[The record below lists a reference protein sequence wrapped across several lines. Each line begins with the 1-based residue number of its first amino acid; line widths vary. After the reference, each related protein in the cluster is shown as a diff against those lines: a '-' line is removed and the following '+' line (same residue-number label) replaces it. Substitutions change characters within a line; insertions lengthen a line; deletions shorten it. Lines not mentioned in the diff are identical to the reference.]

1 MQKFV
6 ACLFLLFISICSF
19 SQERKKKAIFIIVD
33 GIPADVIE
41 TVHTPFIDAIAAKGK
56 YMRAYVG
63 GGKDTYSQTPTIS
76 AVGYNSL
83 LTGTW
88 ANKHN
93 VWDNNIAA
101 PNYNYKNIFRILKE
115 QYPDKKTAIFS
126 SWLDNRT
133 KLVGEGLAAA
143 GNVEVDYRFDG
154 YELDTVNFPHDRERT
169 FMHKIDERVTD
180 EAVKCIR
187 EKSPDLSW
195 VYLEYTDD
203 MGHRYGDSKQFYTAV
218 ELMDQ
223 QMGRIWKAIEF
234 REKNYKEDWL
244 IVITTDHGRSE
255 KDGKGHGGQSARQR
269 STWMTLNR
277 PELNT
282 YAGHFKPGIVDVM
295 PTIARFM
302 KIQLTDEQ
310 QREIDGIPMIGPV
323 SIVNPEYNI
332 FQNKLDI
339 TWKAADRKG
348 KIKLWVSPTNN
359 FNNGGKDN
367 YTLLAEVPV
376 TAEHVVTDIK
386 ELPSEFYK
394 VVLEGSY
401 NTVNTWIKLG
411 KEVK

>member
-1 MQKFV
+1 MHKLLTSL
-6 ACLFLLFISICSF
+6 LFLLFSICAF
-19 SQERKKKAIFIIVD
+19 SQERKKKAVFIIVD
-33 GIPADVIE
+33 GIPADVVE
-41 TVHTPFIDAIAAKGK
+41 NVHTPSIDAIAAKGK

-93 VWDNNIAA
+93 VWDNDIAA

-115 QYPDKKTAIFS
+115 QYPDKKTAVFS

-133 KLVGEGLAAA
+133 KLVGDGLPAA
-143 GNVEVDYRFDG
+143 GNVQVDYRFDG
-154 YELDTVNFPHDRERT
+154 YELDTVNFPHDRERS
-169 FMHKIDERVTD
+169 FMHKIDERVTE

-187 EKSPDLSW
+187 GKSPDLSW

-218 ELMDQ
+218 ELMDN
-223 QMGRIWKAIEF
+223 QMGRIWNAIQF

-269 STWMTLNR
+269 STWIILNR
-277 PELNT
+277 PEINT
-282 YAGHFKPGIVDVM
+282 YAHHFKPGIVDIM

-302 KIQLTDEQ
+302 KLQLTGEQ
-310 QREIDGIPMIGPV
+310 QREIDGIPLIGPV
-323 SIVNPEYNI
+323 SIINPEYNL
-332 FQNKLDI
+332 FQDKLDI
-339 TWKAADRKG
+339 SWKAADTKG
-348 KIKLWVSPTNN
+348 KIKLWVSSTNN
-359 FNNGGKDN
+359 FNTGGKDN

-376 TAEHVVTDIK
+376 TAEHIVTDIK
-386 ELPSEFYK
+386 TLPSDFYK
-394 VVLEGSY
+394 IVLEGTH
-401 NTVNTWIKLG
+401 NTVNCWMKPA
-411 KEVK
+411 K